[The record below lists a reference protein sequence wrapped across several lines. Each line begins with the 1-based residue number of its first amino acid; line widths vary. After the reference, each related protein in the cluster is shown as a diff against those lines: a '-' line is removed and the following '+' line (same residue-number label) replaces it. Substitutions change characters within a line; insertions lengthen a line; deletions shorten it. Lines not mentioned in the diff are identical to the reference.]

1 MTNEITSVSPSL
13 PSQRLSRDDA
23 SQSVASST
31 QRSDRSTQVNES
43 VSTTSQRDSNQSL
56 APKTV
61 QKNDERRQL
70 VDEGARLAQE
80 LRKTEAERDKLI
92 AERDQ
97 PTQQTENN
105 ESAQEALQRVRESA
119 RTRIG
124 KGNEDAG
131 PLVEDS
137 YFVNTAS
144 TPEGST
150 ISALERQA
158 ALTKVK
164 LDDIETQFKQTQNSL
179 LTTDAKPIETPEAAQ
194 KIGQAIQQDIAA
206 EPIVNIS
213 TLTAKD
219 GTDVL
224 AILSF

>member
-13 PSQRLSRDDA
+13 PSQRLSRDDV
-23 SQSVASST
+23 SQSMASPT
-31 QRSDRSTQVNES
+31 QRSDRSAQVNES

-194 KIGQAIQQDIAA
+194 KIAQAIQQDIAA